1 MENETTLNVMYF
13 HGKTTDEYRFT
24 IAGVID
30 RGYLNMGISLCS
42 RRDNFVKSR
51 GRAIA
56 TERVLSERNWRS
68 LGKSVCNLHITK
80 SSFYN
85 PSDSTSNAHA
95 YFVGHEFGVF
105 TEIASYFNDVSK
117 KRLLRIFNLK
127 NHKPQPPF

>member
-13 HGKTTDEYRFT
+13 HGKTTDGYRFT

-42 RRDNFVKSR
+42 KRDNFAKSK

-68 LGKSVCNLHITK
+68 IGKAAYNLHIIK
-80 SSFYN
+80 SSFYD
-85 PSDSTSNAHA
+85 PSDGASDFRT
-95 YFVGHEFGVF
+95 YFIGHEFGVF
-105 TEIASYFNDVSK
+105 TEIVANFNDISK
-117 KRLLRIFNLK
+117 KNILKIFNLK
-127 NHKPQPPF
+127 NHKPQQPF